1 MSNTNSKIFSP
12 ALKFAGSVGTVGGF
26 VADVL
31 SPLGPVLKILFYISL
46 TVSLI
51 SISFYFISKS
61 NVKPYTK
68 KIITTALFFTLIFGL
83 FFQFNKGTQSG
94 FLGDNIEFINKL
106 QNSMNIIDEKLDDIS
121 SDIKDVSEDIKDVK
135 EMITGDAEL
144 KNMSSSE
151 DLNVTKE
158 LNARTMNLNAKRIAI
173 LYFSNSGE
181 NKKLNMLKKGLADM
195 MISDLSNINMLNI
208 VERDQIEKIVREQ
221 KLSNTSDFDPETATK
236 IGKLLG
242 AEIIL
247 TGAYFEMF
255 GSLRLDARLIDVSTG
270 KILKSDGVDG
280 ESSKFFKIQKQLSW
294 KIIKNLD
301 AKISNQEIK
310 EFEQLQNNKAI
321 SFDDAQKFS
330 RALDLYDNNKKD
342 ESIKIVK
349 EILNKYPE
357 FNPAIKLLK
366 KLN

>member
-1 MSNTNSKIFSP
+1 MSKANSKIFSP

-26 VADVL
+26 IADVL
-31 SPLGPVLKILFYISL
+31 SPLGPVLKFLFYTSL

-61 NVKPYTK
+61 NLKSQTK
-68 KIITTALFFTLIFGL
+68 KIITTSLFFTLIFGL
-83 FFQFNKGTQSG
+83 FFQLNKGTQSG
-94 FLGDNIEFINKL
+94 LLGDNIEFINKL
-106 QNSMNIIDEKLDDIS
+106 QNSMNIIDDKLDDIS

-135 EMITGDAEL
+135 EIITGDAEL

-151 DLNVTKE
+151 DLKVTKE
-158 LNARTMNLNAKRIAI
+158 LNDRTLNLNAKRIAI

-208 VERDQIEKIVREQ
+208 VERDQIEKIVKEQ

-366 KLN
+366 KLT